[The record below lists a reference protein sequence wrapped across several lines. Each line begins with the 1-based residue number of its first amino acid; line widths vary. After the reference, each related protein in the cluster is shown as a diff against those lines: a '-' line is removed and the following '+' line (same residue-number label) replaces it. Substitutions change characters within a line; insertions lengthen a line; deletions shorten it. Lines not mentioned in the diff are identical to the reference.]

1 MAQHLLDG
9 IKITVVANAA
19 VAGTSDVAG
28 SISDM
33 AEDGGYDEVM
43 YIAILGDVTA
53 TSVLTLNTQQN
64 TANSTSGMAS
74 LPNAAATYTA
84 AASDADNKCL
94 VSDTV
99 RPLERYVR
107 PVLTRG
113 IANAVVQAILCI
125 RAKGRISPAA
135 RGDVIAFA
143 RAVNPSE

>member
-1 MAQHLLDG
+1 MTQHLLDSL
-9 IKITVVANAA
+9 KITVVANAA

-28 SISDM
+28 SITDM
-33 AEDGGYDEVM
+33 TEDGGYDEVM

-53 TSVLTLNTQQN
+53 TSVLTLKTQQN
-64 TANSTSGMAS
+64 IINSTSGMAD
-74 LPNAAATYTA
+74 LPTASATYTA

-107 PVLTRG
+107 PLLTRAT
-113 IANAVVQAILCI
+113 ANAVVQAILCV

-135 RGDVIAFA
+135 RGDVIALA